1 MMRARCCRSESPRS
15 AAVPLDHYA
24 FPTIGIPP
32 HRQVAPEIEGSII
45 YSVART
51 ESAFDQRDK
60 SVGQCGRPDAGDA
73 GSRPRYRQTFQGQ
86 L

>member
-1 MMRARCCRSESPRS
+1 M
-15 AAVPLDHYA
+15 
-24 FPTIGIPP
+24 
-32 HRQVAPEIEGSII
+32 I

-60 SVGQCGRPDAGDA
+60 SARKRGRPDAGDA
-73 GSRPRYRQTFQGQ
+73 GGGAAIPQNALGID